1 MINRIILI
9 ITFLWLGHTF
19 LPAQE
24 KGMASYYSN
33 RLHGRRMSD
42 GTRYHRDSL
51 ICAHK
56 KYELGTMLK
65 VTNIKNGKSVV
76 VRVADRCSGHRIID
90 LSYAAAKEI
99 GIIRAGVAMVRVEKY
114 EEEKG
119 VPFRNEKKI
128 ELPELDYEITEKD
141 DDFTPEW
148 MRNGTEQSK
157 TNSKKGKEHKGKEP
171 KDKKH
176 KENKKNKKQ

>member
-1 MINRIILI
+1 
-9 ITFLWLGHTF
+9 
-19 LPAQE
+19 
-24 KGMASYYSN
+24 MASYYSN

-51 ICAHK
+51 ISAHK

-176 KENKKNKKQ
+176 KENKKHKEHKEHNKKNKKQ

>member
-76 VRVADRCSGHRIID
+76 VRVADRCSGRRIID
-90 LSYAAAKEI
+90 LSYAAAEEI
-99 GIIRAGVAMVRVEKY
+99 DIISSGVAMVKVEKY
-114 EEEKG
+114 KMERGIPYKRE
-119 VPFRNEKKI
+119 I
-128 ELPELDYEITEKD
+128 DDDLPELDFEITEKD
-141 DDFTPEW
+141 SYFKPNW
-148 MRNGTEQSK
+148 GRNDRKNKEK
-157 TNSKKGKEHKGKEP
+157 EKKIHKMNNKN
-171 KDKKH
+171 
-176 KENKKNKKQ
+176 NKK

>member
-1 MINRIILI
+1 MIYRIILI
-9 ITFLWLGHTF
+9 ITFLTIGHTF

-56 KYELGTMLK
+56 SYELGTMLK

-76 VRVADRCSGHRIID
+76 VRVADRCRGRRIID

-99 GIIRAGVAMVRVEKY
+99 GIISSGVAMVRVEKY
-114 EEEKG
+114 KPERG
-119 VPFRNEKKI
+119 VPYRREI
-128 ELPELDYEITEKD
+128 DDDLPELDYEITEKESY
-141 DDFTPEW
+141 FKPNW
-148 MRNGTEQSK
+148 IKHN
-157 TNSKKGKEHKGKEP
+157 KKANEEKEKN
-171 KDKKH
+171 KKH
-176 KENKKNKKQ
+176 KKNRK